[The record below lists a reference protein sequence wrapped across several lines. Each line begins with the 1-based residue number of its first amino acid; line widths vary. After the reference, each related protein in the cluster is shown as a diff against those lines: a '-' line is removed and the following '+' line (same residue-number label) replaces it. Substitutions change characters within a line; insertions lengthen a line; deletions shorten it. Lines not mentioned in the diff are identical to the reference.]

1 MSAQPLEFRTAH
13 SVAEATALWA
23 ERPGAHYLAGGT
35 DLLIQM
41 RLGRRAPSR
50 LVDVKRIPEL
60 SAIRRRDDG
69 ALSLGAC
76 VPLAVIAAHPEVREH
91 YPLLAECCLAV
102 GSYPLRNRATMAGNV
117 CNASPAADTAAALL
131 ALGAEL
137 EAVGAGKAV
146 ALPIAGFFQGP
157 GKTVLPAGALVTA
170 IVLPAQAAG
179 CRGSFHR
186 LSRRRGV
193 DLATLGVLVGRFPSA
208 AAGAH
213 RVVLTAVAPTPLR
226 VPAAEALLDAQG
238 STAAAVR
245 QAAEAARAAC
255 SPIDDV
261 RGTAEYR
268 REMVGVLVA
277 RAAAALG

>member
-1 MSAQPLEFRTAH
+1 MNVRPLEFRTAR
-13 SVAEATALWA
+13 STAEATALWA
-23 ERPGAHYLAGGT
+23 EVPDAYYLAGGT

-41 RLGRRAPSR
+41 RLGRRSPAR
-50 LVDVKRIPEL
+50 LIDLKRIPGL
-60 SAIRRRDDG
+60 SAIEVRGDG
-69 ALSLGAC
+69 ALSIGAC
-76 VPLAVIAAHPEVREH
+76 VPLGVIAAHPEVRAR

-102 GSYPLRNRATMAGNV
+102 GSYPVRNRATMAGNV

-131 ALGAEL
+131 AL
-137 EAVGAGKAV
+137 EAAV
-146 ALPIAGFFQGP
+146 EASGPNGDVVLPLAGFFQGP

-170 IVLPAQAAG
+170 LVLPAKAAG

-193 DLATLGVLVGRFPSA
+193 DLATLGVLVGRHA
-208 AAGAH
+208 AGGAGAH

-226 VPAAEALLDAQG
+226 VPAAEALLDRQG
-238 STAAAVR
+238 AAAAA

-255 SPIDDV
+255 KPIDDV
-261 RGTAEYR
+261 RGTAQYR